1 MALRRSLSIRSTLS
15 AHCYQLSP
23 SYIITH
29 DNDRDLDSSCQTQS
43 QRSYHSFLHQ
53 RSSNHSVSSQM
64 SRGCSHFSLFPTSG
78 SAFYRYMSSAPGAG
92 SDIADVLTDS
102 ALQAVA
108 SQAVV
113 VSEVANAAKDSF
125 FPIAALQHCI
135 DMVHSFTGLDW
146 WLSIVLATLLIRTMM
161 VPLLIKQLK
170 ATTQLTLLRPRLEAV
185 REDMQNKGMDP
196 TAVAEGQ
203 KQMKALFK
211 EYGVSP
217 FTPMKGLLIQGPL
230 FVFFFLAIRNMAEK
244 VPSFQTGGALWFTDL
259 TTPDS
264 LYIFPVLTGLSF
276 LITVECNAQEG
287 MEGNPMAGTVKNVCR
302 AFAVLTVPLTMSF
315 QKAIFCYWITSNL
328 FSLMY
333 GLVIKR
339 PQVKKVL
346 GIPELPPPEPGSTP
360 SFNLSDAL
368 KKLKEITQKEP
379 DSSPGKTTLINPR
392 ARPPTPSP
400 VNQRLKALESQVKK
414 RKNKRR

>member
-1 MALRRSLSIRSTLS
+1 MAFRHSLSIRSTLS
-15 AHCYQLSP
+15 ARRYQLSP
-23 SYIITH
+23 SCIITH
-29 DNDRDLDSSCQTQS
+29 DNDHDLDLSCQTQS

-108 SQAVV
+108 SQTVV

-125 FPIAALQHCI
+125 FPIAALQHFI
-135 DMVHSFTGLDW
+135 GMVHSFTGLDW

-161 VPLLIKQLK
+161 VPLLIDQLK
-170 ATTQLTLLRPRLEAV
+170 TTTQCALLRPQLEAV
-185 REDMQNKGMDP
+185 QRDMQNERMDP
-196 TAVAEGQ
+196 TAAADGE
-203 KQMKALFK
+203 KQMKALMK
-211 EYGVSP
+211 EYGVSS
-217 FTPMKGLLIQGPL
+217 FTPMKGLFILLIQGPL
-230 FVFFFLAIRNMAEK
+230 FVCFFLAIRNMAEK

-276 LITVECNAQEG
+276 LIAVECNSQEG
-287 MEGNPMAGTVKNVCR
+287 TEWNTMAGAVKNFYR

-315 QKAIFCYWITSNL
+315 PKAIFFYWITSNL
-328 FSLMY
+328 FSLIY
-333 GLVIKR
+333 DLF
-339 PQVKKVL
+339 
-346 GIPELPPPEPGSTP
+346 T
-360 SFNLSDAL
+360 DL
-368 KKLKEITQKEP
+368 KHYDIFI
-379 DSSPGKTTLINPR
+379 SSIM
-392 ARPPTPSP
+392 
-400 VNQRLKALESQVKK
+400 EFFSQ
-414 RKNKRR
+414 